1 MRTPGFLSNP
11 LPIAVRAPIFL
22 SSPRE
27 QPHGTRRGYRAMR
40 GVPGT
45 MLSAASPHV
54 DLDARGLA
62 TLGLMQ
68 VEPKKSAWGLGLLS
82 SPRSNSHEG

>member
-1 MRTPGFLSNP
+1 MRAPGFLSNP
-11 LPIAVRAPIFL
+11 LPTAVRAPIFL

-27 QPHGTRRGYRAMR
+27 RPHETRRGCRAMR
-40 GVPGT
+40 RVPGT

-68 VEPKKSAWGLGLLS
+68 VEPK
-82 SPRSNSHEG
+82 NSHGG